1 MAGYNLL
8 IKIRRLEEECDKLGF
23 LLCHSKHGHHREYGD
38 VVALKPK
45 DQNSLPIYSRD
56 AELFCGTFDDLEV
69 WLRGLQ
75 WARDYDR
82 MLFGK
87 SHETKR
93 ERKEQ
98 DWRNRNLVS
107 ILTKEEKVD

>member
-23 LLCHSKHGHHREYGD
+23 MLCHSKHGHHREYGD

-45 DQNSLPIYSRD
+45 DQTSLPIYSRD

-87 SHETKR
+87 KHGDNR

-98 DWRNRNLVS
+98 NYRNRMLVALLKGAE
-107 ILTKEEKVD
+107 IG

>member
-8 IKIRRLEEECDKLGF
+8 VKIRRLEDVCDKLGF
-23 LLCHSKHGHHREYGD
+23 MLCHSKHGHHREHGD
-38 VVALKPK
+38 VVAVKPK
-45 DQNSLPIYSRD
+45 DRDSLPIYARD
-56 AELFCGTFDDLEV
+56 AELFCGTFDDLEI
-69 WLRGLQ
+69 WLMGLQ

-87 SHETKR
+87 TITSKR

-98 DWRNRNLVS
+98 DYRNQTLISV
-107 ILTKEEKVD
+107 LKD